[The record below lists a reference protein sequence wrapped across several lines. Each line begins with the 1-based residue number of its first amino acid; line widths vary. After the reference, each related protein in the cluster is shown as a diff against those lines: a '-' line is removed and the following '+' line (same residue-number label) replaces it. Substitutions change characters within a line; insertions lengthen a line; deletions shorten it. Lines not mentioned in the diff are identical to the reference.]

1 MKKSLYLSLF
11 AAGALMLSSCEDL
24 DIKSGSQMD
33 ETTFWQT
40 DTHLKQGI
48 MGAYNAAKA
57 DWAFSFDFTL
67 DQLTDLYD
75 AQAPHSDIV
84 RGVNFTST
92 SGSVQ
97 NYWTYLYEVVH
108 RANTVIRNV
117 QSNCGPDVSDA
128 LKQQVTG
135 EAKFLRA
142 MAYFR
147 MLNFWGGVPY
157 YDESCVISTD
167 FQTLSNPR
175 ETAETIRGHI
185 IDDLTDAIGS
195 LPVKWDDA
203 DYGRATKGA
212 AVALRG
218 KVYLYNS
225 EWDKAKNDFAEIVNN
240 AATYGYA
247 LESDFDGL
255 FRHYG
260 TNHGTEIIFG
270 LQGEFGATASAGLRV
285 NSYIGSKSSIQLL
298 GDDHMVPSPKYVDM
312 FENKDGSKFKWSDA
326 YPGHPENFTDA
337 VDFRKKILRVAIDAK
352 ATTITDYLDCDTA
365 KVNATYTATRDPRLA
380 ATVITP
386 YSTYLGSTADMK
398 PMMKWFVLVDA
409 TKGGSPLSAAN
420 FMTSNN
426 QGKNAYF
433 CRKLLPTGNLE
444 GDWHGGTY
452 SPYEF
457 PIIRYADVLLM
468 LSECYNELGDLNSAV
483 TELNKVRAR
492 VNMPGLNSGASWLT
506 VNTKADMTQRIRD
519 ERAYELGGE
528 GQRYFD
534 LKRWGILGESI
545 NDALTIYGELY
556 YTREFQERQNTWP
569 IPNVAIERNPNLVQ
583 NTGW

>member
-1 MKKSLYLSLF
+1 
-11 AAGALMLSSCEDL
+11 MLSSCEDL
-24 DIKSGSQMD
+24 DVKSGSQLD
-33 ETTFWQT
+33 DSTFWQN

-48 MGAYNAAKA
+48 MGAYQSLKP
-57 DWAFSFDFTL
+57 DWAFGYDFTL
-67 DQLTDLYD
+67 DELTDLYD
-75 AQAPHSDIV
+75 GESPHSDIV
-84 RGVNFTST
+84 RGSNFQST
-92 SGSVQ
+92 NGSVQ

-108 RANTVIRNV
+108 RNNTVIRNV
-117 QSNCGPDVSDA
+117 QENSGPECSED
-128 LKQQVTG
+128 LKSKVIG

-142 MAYFR
+142 FAYFR

-157 YDESCVISTD
+157 YDETCVID
-167 FQTLSNPR
+167 KEFQTLSNPR
-175 ETAETIRGHI
+175 ESAETIRQHI
-185 IDDLTDAIGS
+185 IDDLTDAINR
-195 LPVKWDDA
+195 LPIKWSDA
-203 DYGRATKGA
+203 DYGRVTKGA
-212 AVALRG
+212 AYALRG
-218 KVYLYNS
+218 KVYLYAQQ
-225 EWDKAKNDFAEIVNN
+225 WDKAKADLAEVVNN

-247 LESDFDGL
+247 LESDYDAL

-270 LQGEFGATASAGLRV
+270 IQGEYGSTASSGLRV
-285 NSYIGSKSSIQLL
+285 NSFIASKSSIQLV
-298 GDDHMVPSPKYVDM
+298 GDDHIVPTPRYVDM

-337 VDFRKKILRVAIDAK
+337 VAFRKDILRVAIDDK
-352 ATTITDYLDCDTA
+352 ALEIIDNLNCDPE
-365 KVNATYTATRDPRLA
+365 KVNDVYTTSRDPRLA

-398 PMMKWFVLVDA
+398 PMMKTFVLTDA

-433 CRKLLPTGNLE
+433 CRKLLPTGNLN
-444 GDWHGGTY
+444 GDWMSGTY

-457 PIIRYADVLLM
+457 PFIRLADVMLM
-468 LSECYNELGDLNSAV
+468 LAEAYNELGDLNSAV

-492 VNMPGLNSGASWLT
+492 VEMPGLNSGASWLA
-506 VNTKADMTQRIRD
+506 VSSKDEMTQRIRN

-528 GQRYFD
+528 GHRYFD
-534 LKRWGILGESI
+534 LKRWGILAESI
-545 NDALTIYGELY
+545 SNAITIYGELY
-556 YTREFQERQNTWP
+556 YTRQFQDRQVTWP

-583 NTGW
+583 NPGW